1 MRHLLLDVNI
11 IVDICVHRAPFFA
24 ASAEA
29 VTRCLDCGGT
39 IWLYAGSVQT
49 MEYVLARE
57 LARMSEPEAESLSP
71 TRAIV
76 KSRRLLK
83 TFSADKQW
91 LAALSGE
98 GNVFDSKDP
107 EDEQLV
113 VALDRFEPD
122 EVALLTRDK
131 KLLARSNRALSPEQ
145 YLAGNVSPVP
155 VDFINL
161 KCQQSAIRPQLERN
175 IHTVLRHGKY
185 IMGPEVKELEEKLAA
200 FAGVKHCIGCAS
212 GTDALLM
219 ALMAMD
225 VGPGDAIFT
234 TPFTFIA
241 TAEVISLLSA
251 TPVFVDIDPKTFN
264 MDPGKLELAIKA
276 VKTND
281 PSIYPLPT
289 NSKLNTQ
296 NPKLNAR
303 GIITVDLFGL
313 SCDYDRI
320 NAIAKEHG
328 LFVIEDAAQGFG
340 GEYKGKKA
348 GSLADIGCTS
358 FFPAKP
364 LGCYGDGGAVFTNDN
379 ATAET
384 LRSIRVHGKGTHKYD
399 NARIG
404 LNARLDTLQAAI
416 LNAKFDIFPQEID
429 LRNHVASKY
438 TKLLSALSLQ
448 LSAPSVPEGYKSA
461 WAQYSVMSDKKV
473 QIQATLKEK
482 GIPTAVY
489 YPKPLH
495 LQTAFAYLGYKD
507 GEMPI
512 SENCSKRIFSLPMHP
527 YLETKEIER
536 ICRIIGNEISPTE
549 AKCPQRE
556 KNLSQSSQRPQS

>member
-1 MRHLLLDVNI
+1 L
-11 IVDICVHRAPFFA
+11 
-24 ASAEA
+24 
-29 VTRCLDCGGT
+29 
-39 IWLYAGSVQT
+39 SVGL
-49 MEYVLARE
+49 VIKA
-57 LARMSEPEAESLSP
+57 
-71 TRAIV
+71 
-76 KSRRLLK
+76 
-83 TFSADKQW
+83 FSADKQW

-113 VALDRFEPD
+113 VALDRFGPD
-122 EVALLTRDK
+122 DITLLTRDK

-145 YLAGNVSPVP
+145 YLAGNVSPAP

-161 KCQQSAIRPQLERN
+161 KCQQSAIRPQLEQN

-185 IMGPEVKELEEKLAA
+185 IMGPEVKELEERLAA

-219 ALMAMD
+219 ALMSMD

-241 TAEVISLLSA
+241 TAEVISLLGA

-264 MDPGKLELAIKA
+264 IDPCKLELAIKA

-281 PSIYPLPT
+281 PVIYPFSTNSTLKIQ
-289 NSKLNTQ
+289 NSKLT
-296 NPKLNAR
+296 PK
-303 GIITVDLFGL
+303 GVISVDLFGL
-313 SCDYDRI
+313 PCDYDRI

-328 LFVIEDAAQGFG
+328 LLVIEDAAQGFG

-364 LGCYGDGGAVFTNDN
+364 LGCYGDGGAVFTNDSEV
-379 ATAET
+379 ADT

-429 LRNHVASKY
+429 LRNHVALKY
-438 TKLLSALSLQ
+438 TEFLSALNLQ
-448 LSAPSVPEGYKSA
+448 LSAPSVPAGYKSA

-473 QIQATLKEK
+473 QIQAALKEK
-482 GIPTAVY
+482 GIPTAIY

-527 YLETKEIER
+527 YLEEKEIER
-536 ICRIIGNEISPTE
+536 ICRIIGNEISPTDVIF
-549 AKCPQRE
+549 
-556 KNLSQSSQRPQS
+556 

>member
-1 MRHLLLDVNI
+1 MRDLLLDVNI
-11 IVDICVHRAPFFA
+11 VVDICAHRAPFFA

-29 VTRCLDCGGT
+29 VIRCLDHGGT
-39 IWLYAGSVQT
+39 VWLYAGSVQT
-49 MEYVLARE
+49 MEFVLARE
-57 LARMSEPEAESLSP
+57 LVRMSESEAESLSP
-71 TRAIV
+71 PRAIV
-76 KSRRLLK
+76 SSRRLLK
-83 TFSADKQW
+83 AFSADKQW
-91 LAALSGE
+91 LAALSRE
-98 GNVFDSKDP
+98 GNVFDSNDP

-131 KLLARSNRALSPEQ
+131 KLLARTIRALSPKQ
-145 YLAGNVSPVP
+145 YLASNVSPATI
-155 VDFINL
+155 DFIDL
-161 KCQQSAIRPQLERN
+161 KCQQSAIRPQLEQN

-185 IMGPEVKELEEKLAA
+185 IMGPEVKKLEERLAD

-241 TAEVISLLSA
+241 AAEVISLLGA

-264 MDPGKLELAIKA
+264 IDPDKLEFAIQA
-276 VKTND
+276 VKANNPT
-281 PSIYPLPT
+281 IYPFSTNSTLKIQ
-289 NSKLNTQ
+289 NSKLT
-296 NPKLNAR
+296 PK
-303 GIITVDLFGL
+303 GIIPVDLFGL
-313 SCDYDRI
+313 PSDYDRI

-364 LGCYGDGGAVFTNDN
+364 LGCYGDGGAVFTDDDVM
-379 ATAET
+379 ADS

-404 LNARLDTLQAAI
+404 LNARLDTLQAAV
-416 LNAKFDIFPQEID
+416 LNAKFDIFPQEIE
-429 LRNHVASKY
+429 LRNQVASKY
-438 TKLLSALSLQ
+438 TELL
-448 LSAPSVPEGYKSA
+448 APCSMLHAPCVPKGYKSA
-461 WAQYSVMSDKKV
+461 WAQYSLLSDKKD

-495 LQTAFAYLGYKD
+495 LQTAFAYLGYKEGD
-507 GEMPI
+507 MPV
-512 SENCSKRIFSLPMHP
+512 SEDCSKRIFSLPMHP

-536 ICRIIGNEISPTE
+536 ICRIIGNEISLTE
-549 AKCPQRE
+549 LTGTAEGK
-556 KNLSQSSQRPQS
+556 